1 LWQGIFNAT
10 FLNVQDK
17 STIGKKLH
25 FYSFFTSKWH
35 ITAKTTNNKSLVK
48 CENILNMLEYTEYT
62 KMLIGLIA
70 ILNPLGAV
78 PIFISLT
85 SELDVS
91 ERRTISNVVVNSV
104 LIILLLSLFIGNWI
118 LIFFGITISS
128 FRVAGGLLI
137 LLMAISMMHAKT
149 SDVKHTAEEAEE
161 GEKKD
166 SIAVVPIATP
176 LLAGPGAISTVI
188 LYASKG
194 MGLLHYFIVGL
205 VILATSLLL
214 YIVFKL
220 VPYISKYMSQT
231 SINVF
236 TRIMGLIL
244 AAISIEFMARGF
256 KELFPALM

>member
-1 LWQGIFNAT
+1 
-10 FLNVQDK
+10 
-17 STIGKKLH
+17 
-25 FYSFFTSKWH
+25 
-35 ITAKTTNNKSLVK
+35 
-48 CENILNMLEYTEYT
+48 MLEYTEYT

-78 PIFISLT
+78 PIFVSLT
-85 SELDVS
+85 SELDVF
-91 ERRTISNVVVNSV
+91 ERRSISNVVVFSV
-104 LIILLLSLFIGNWI
+104 LVILLLSLLIGEWI

-149 SDVKHTAEEAEE
+149 SGVKHTAEEAEE

-166 SIAVVPIATP
+166 SIAVVPLATP

-188 LYASKG
+188 LYTHKG
-194 MGLLHYFIVGL
+194 TGLWHYCIVGL
-205 VILATSLLL
+205 VIFATILLL
-214 YIVFKL
+214 FIVFKL
-220 VPYISKYMSQT
+220 VPYVSKHMSQT
-231 SINVF
+231 GINVF

-244 AAISIEFMARGF
+244 AAIAIEFMAKGI